1 MFMLSMGKSER
12 GEKLPYSRGNLE
24 RMAGKIRPLS
34 AGNILYFR
42 NSLSDD
48 INPAIK

>member
-1 MFMLSMGKSER
+1 MLSMGKSER

-34 AGNILYFR
+34 AGNNLEC
-42 NSLSDD
+42 
-48 INPAIK
+48 